1 MDRFN
6 EVYKPDKTDIET
18 KLPFLKKGTG
28 AYELS
33 LGNFCPAI
41 HLKGVVIDKINK
53 FQALNSF

>member
-18 KLPFLKKGTG
+18 KLHFLKKGTG

-41 HLKGVVIDKINK
+41 HLKGVVIEIKLTN
-53 FQALNSF
+53 FRP